1 MAISIG
7 NSAEQQKV
15 LDSDPNR
22 RIALNLDQQTLKQ
35 QIARFNVTGLGASI
49 DTASYY
55 DLGKLIGV
63 NGAVV
68 IPESCRLRYGGTG
81 TPDVKFQ
88 LKKANAAEQVTAGSG
103 TISNLSAATATIA
116 ALTATTVFA
125 AVATAGT
132 SYAVDDTDML
142 RLYLTTGA
150 SVCTLPTTTTVEVE
164 IAYTVPGC

>member
-1 MAISIG
+1 MAISTG
-7 NSAEQQKV
+7 NSTELQRV
-15 LDSDPNR
+15 LASTPNR
-22 RIALNLDQQTLKQ
+22 RIAQNLDQLTLEKKV
-35 QIARFNVTGLGASI
+35 ARFNVAGLGSSI

-63 NGAVV
+63 NGATIVV
-68 IPESCRLRYGGTG
+68 EECRLRFGGTG

-88 LKKANAAEQVTAGSG
+88 LKKANQAEQDSTGAG
-103 TISNLSAATATIA
+103 TITALSAATSTVS
-116 ALTATTVFA
+116 ALTATVTLS

-132 SYAVDDTDML
+132 SYAVGDSDMI

-164 IAYTVPGC
+164 LTYTVPGC